1 LKKVIS
7 AIFLIPI
14 FGIHLW
20 LLYNAVTFVLVYI
33 KRIILPIRAE
43 KTRMNVLLVY
53 QTEPERL
60 ILKKQLEF
68 LQSQYAKINIDVLP
82 IWKHLDST
90 LDFNKRRNAGRFL
103 NLFYVEIYLI
113 YFKYIKILLT
123 EFFPY
128 MLSINGIII
137 CSVHEKFYSNE
148 KMTIVGF
155 SRGFPFSHV
164 IVSSESGAHVLAHEI
179 GHSCGL
185 LHSKDKNNLMYAFT
199 PSAAVSISKKQRLA
213 ILKARYV
220 Y

>member
-1 LKKVIS
+1 LKKIIS

-20 LLYNAVTFVLVYI
+20 LLYNAVTFVLVYV
-33 KRIILPIRAE
+33 KRLVLPIRS
-43 KTRMNVLLVY
+43 KQNRMNILLVY
-53 QTEPERL
+53 QTETERL
-60 ILKKQLEF
+60 ILKRQLEF
-68 LQSQYAKINIDVLP
+68 LQSQYAKINIDGLP
-82 IWKHLDST
+82 IWKRLDSK

-113 YFKYIKILLT
+113 YFKYIKALLP
-123 EFFPY
+123 EFFQQ
-128 MLSINGIII
+128 MLSANGMII

-148 KMTIVGF
+148 KITIVGF

-179 GHSCGL
+179 SHSCGL
-185 LHSKDKNNLMYAFT
+185 WHSKDKNNLMYALT
-199 PSAAVSISKKQRLA
+199 PSAAVSISDQQRLA